1 MSAEAT
7 YLYKADLALLASDIE
22 ARANGNPGALNVMC
36 LGVLEFGREF
46 YDRIARAGLTGAA
59 IWEKFKDE
67 HGQDFGAMHEA
78 LGGADARP
86 H

>member
-1 MSAEAT
+1 MSAEKM
-7 YLYKADLALLASDIE
+7 YRNRADLELIAKDVE

>member
-1 MSAEAT
+1 MSAEKM
-7 YLYKADLALLASDIE
+7 YQNRADLELIAKDVE
-22 ARANGNPGALNVMC
+22 ARANDNPGALNVMC